1 MYTMYIFLRNKVI
14 ILKSLKK
21 IYVLQNIKYHYPT
34 DRNCPYNIDYK
45 AKSEKMKTFLEHNQ
59 FGYNSIHL
67 KSAQ

>member
-1 MYTMYIFLRNKVI
+1 MCIMYIFLRNKVI

-45 AKSEKMKTFLEHNQ
+45 AKLRKFRT
-59 FGYNSIHL
+59 
-67 KSAQ
+67 